1 MLEQSQILD
10 FIRKIGLAMNA
21 IISYPKDH
29 PMVRGRVEEIS
40 EVLSALPE
48 DVENIS
54 LVFLENT
61 IIVEDIKIEAST
73 TPLVSGV
80 IKKFKRIGVE
90 SITFDTTASQDDI
103 QLMLDMVL
111 NPPKEFKKEKDPNNL
126 LIERGIEGIFFNV
139 VKVAITS
146 RKKGAVIDADGILEI
161 FGAEKGE
168 KVSGG
173 EEGKG
178 GKGGGGGKGV
188 NEGDI
193 QLKAKDEK
201 AMKGLVDSILMG
213 GENSG
218 KHFLEFFKVD
228 ADNDNEQNIENLVT
242 AMNVFGEFLIK
253 KYGLDP
259 SSESLVYSRILS
271 ALTPKVRDK
280 ALLRITKEKEMGEMA
295 RKVIDSMSDLDL
307 VNLISSHLSDESNR
321 LNLKNIAQRINETR
335 FKRIIGLLK
344 EKKGI
349 NVTAD
354 QDGNLNIGAAIIE
367 EARKKESLII
377 ANKMAFD
384 RLKKQLKESLSIKH
398 VSNLVE
404 SIAVNLDDD
413 SPDVRNTAFGNLLSL
428 LKDSIESKKVRI
440 SRKIFHLLINSGYH
454 EEDPDVF
461 SNYVKGITEMTL
473 MANENKWEDF
483 VSDTID
489 FFANQINNE
498 KKRPIIINYLPM
510 LKRPET
516 INLLLSILWEKG
528 GVEDVKKAVKKMGAE
543 VIPQLMDLLIETEDK
558 NVRIKLITIISS
570 LKREAVEVVENYL
583 KDKRWFVRRNAVT
596 ILGAIG
602 EKDYVDDLKK
612 AGKDEDF
619 RVRIEVLRSVFHIV
633 GAEEE
638 NFYIRYLIDPVF
650 AVEMEAARIIKKTLS
665 KKNINVVTRRLLQ
678 SKFRAEEEN
687 SLKTILL
694 ETLKIINDDSL
705 IPVMEQIINEKSIFG
720 YKYPESTRIS
730 ALEVIGSVK
739 SEEAKKALE
748 RIKESKIPV
757 IRKGAEHFLSQF
769 ENKKNLTDPE
779 QL

>member
-1 MLEQSQILD
+1 MLKQSDVLD

-21 IISYPKDH
+21 IISYPKGH

-40 EVLSALPE
+40 EMMAGLPG
-48 DVENIS
+48 DTENIS

-61 IIVEDIKIEAST
+61 IIVEDIKIESSIA
-73 TPLVSGV
+73 PLVSGV

-90 SITFDTTASQDDI
+90 SVTFDTTASQDDI
-103 QLMLDMVL
+103 ELMLDIVL

-126 LIERGIEGIFFNV
+126 LMERGIEGIFFNV
-139 VKVAITS
+139 VRVAITS

-161 FGAEKGE
+161 FGTEKGE

-173 EEGKG
+173 GEKGG
-178 GKGGGGGKGV
+178 GKGGRG
-188 NEGDI
+188 GDI

-201 AMKGLVDSILMG
+201 AMKGLVDSILTG
-213 GENSG
+213 DENSG

-228 ADNDNEQNIENLVT
+228 SKNDDEQSIENLVT

-271 ALTPKVRDK
+271 ALTPQVRDK
-280 ALLRITKEKEMGEMA
+280 ALLSIMKEKEMGEMA
-295 RKVIDSMSDLDL
+295 RKVIGSMSDLDL
-307 VNLISSHLSDESNR
+307 VNLISSHLSDESHR
-321 LNLKNIAQRINETR
+321 TDLKNIAQRINETR
-335 FKRIIGLLK
+335 FRRIIELLR
-344 EKKGI
+344 EKKGVS
-349 NVTAD
+349 VTTD
-354 QDGNLNIGAAIIE
+354 QDGNFNIGTAIIE

-384 RLKKQLKESLSIKH
+384 RLKKQLKESLSIKD
-398 VSNLVE
+398 VSSLVE
-404 SIAVNLDDD
+404 SMAANLDDD
-413 SPDVRNTAFGNLLSL
+413 SLEVRNTALGNLIAL

-440 SRKIFHLLINSGYH
+440 SRKIFRVLINGGYH
-454 EEDPDVF
+454 EENSDVF
-461 SNYVKGITEMTL
+461 SNYIKGITETTL
-473 MANENKWEDF
+473 MADENKWEDF
-483 VSDTID
+483 VRETID
-489 FFANQINNE
+489 FFANQINKE
-498 KKRPIIINYLPM
+498 GKRPIVINYLPM
-510 LKRPET
+510 LKKPET

-528 GVEDVKKAVKKMGAE
+528 GVEDVKQAVKKIGVD

-558 NVRIKLITIISS
+558 NVRIKLISIISS
-570 LKREAVEVVENYL
+570 LKRDAVEVVENYL
-583 KDKRWFVRRNAVT
+583 TDKRWFVRRNAVT
-596 ILGAIG
+596 ILGTIG
-602 EKDYVDDLKK
+602 EKDYVGDLKK

-619 RVRIEVLRSVFHIV
+619 RVRIEVLRSIFHIV

-638 NFYIRYLIDPVF
+638 NFYVRYLIDPLF
-650 AVEMEAARIIKKTLS
+650 AVEMESARIIKRTLS

-678 SKFRAEEEN
+678 SKFRVEEEN

-694 ETLKIINDDSL
+694 ETLKIVNDDSV

-720 YKYPESTRIS
+720 YKFPESLRIS

-748 RIKESKIPV
+748 RIKGSKIPV
-757 IRKGAEHFLSQF
+757 IKKGAEHFLSQF
-769 ENKKNLTDPE
+769 
-779 QL
+779 